1 MTRDRTRFPMV
12 ARGRVQK
19 VGDDP
24 WPRHRVPRTARQ
36 ASNRFSPPTSRTFWS
51 SASLRA
57 SRLREAARIP
67 ERVSSCDLANARRAG
82 LKIRWGNTRVGSS
95 PTFGTNDLR
104 LIATC
109 QTACPGSKL
118 VTALR

>member
-1 MTRDRTRFPMV
+1 MTRDWTRFPMV

-67 ERVSSCDLANARRAG
+67 ERVSSCDLANGRRAG
-82 LKIRWGNTRVGSS
+82 LKIRSPQGGVGSS
-95 PTFGTNDLR
+95 PTFGTELGYFFSTTR
-104 LIATC
+104 TPL
-109 QTACPGSKL
+109 
-118 VTALR
+118 